1 MQTPILNMLNNYA
14 QQNNLRFHMPGHKG
28 EAVSNNVFK
37 SVYPLDITELDFSD
51 NLLNPTGVIKQAQ
64 DLFANAVGAQN
75 CFFVTN
81 GSTCGV
87 LSLIASS
94 QGKLL
99 VERASHAS
107 VFNGLQLFGK
117 NAVVLNNKTSDGKF
131 LPATLEQIKEC
142 VNIHNDVKTILLTS
156 PNYYGECADLKSIYD
171 FCQSKN
177 ILLFV
182 DGAHGAHFGFS
193 NLVPQSIAK
202 NCHAC
207 VVSTHKTMHA
217 MTQTACVF
225 AQDSVAQQ
233 IKQKLNVFNSSS
245 PNYLLLASVDYA
257 RAYFEQ
263 QILQGA
269 DKKVLDVINQIKG
282 LPNLSFLQNDDF
294 SRLVIQNTNGLK
306 ASEWLKQKCVYV
318 EFCDLSH
325 VVCIVSLAESLQNL
339 LKLKEVLSTMPQFD
353 KVESVDVQYANVCDE
368 ICHHDGETVLVDISD
383 ANGYI
388 CAQQCGG
395 YPPCIPLFLKGEK
408 ISHANRLLSFNDTFG
423 LCNDKIKVFKK

>member
-1 MQTPILNMLNNYA
+1 MRTPILDMLKTYA
-14 QQNNLRFHMPGHKG
+14 DKTPLRFHMPGHKG
-28 EAVSNNVFK
+28 NNDGFFK
-37 SVYPLDITELDFSD
+37 DIFPFDITELDFSD
-51 NLLNPTGVIKQAQ
+51 NLLQPDGVILQAQ
-64 DLFANAVGAQN
+64 NMFASAVGAQN

-87 LSLIASS
+87 LALVACS

-107 VFNGLQLFGK
+107 VFNAIDLFKK
-117 NAVVLNNKTSDGKF
+117 NAVVANNRVENGKF
-131 LPATLEQIKEC
+131 CPITLEQIKQCFELHQD
-142 VNIHNDVKTILLTS
+142 IKTILLTS
-156 PNYYGECADLKSIYD
+156 PNYYGECCELEKIYS

-177 ILLFV
+177 VALFV

-263 QILQGA
+263 QISQGA
-269 DKKVLDVINQIKG
+269 DKNVFDVINQIKG
-282 LPNLSFLQNDDF
+282 LQNLSFLQNDDF

-306 ASEWLKQKCVYV
+306 ASEWLKQKGVYV

-353 KVESVDVQYANVCDE
+353 KVESVDVQYTNVCDE